1 MAQRNYFLRKL
12 SSYVSSAPKTYVNS
26 VADFSGGLN
35 TSKSAHLIAKNQTSL
50 MSNLMF
56 KNGGLYPRPSQKLGK
71 GGVGEITACYEK
83 PYYSSLGNPH
93 MIYAAN
99 GSLYS
104 LELEHFSDIRKDED
118 VELAEDDENQPVY
131 KGDIEYNP
139 KEIEI
144 EGTYTIPTGKGG
156 VFFEF
161 GGALYYKA
169 RGCYI
174 KIKENEPT
182 YKYDL
187 WDIIEGA
194 YGGEPSSQHI
204 RNVQKGTKHTE
215 DTESKANAFIVYAAM
230 KKGAAF
236 IKTLDSSENKYL
248 ITEPRYYYAAG
259 KVGHGTTYSPSA
271 VCGNTTTYYCNV
283 PLFVNTLDAVADF
296 IKTYI
301 CAKKKENSDEDLYTA
316 AQKALISAKCEQF
329 KEDVRELYYP
339 DKVNGAYPSWF
350 TDLTTDSEGKKL
362 DYFTMPNSIE
372 INEDAEEDVQKIQ
385 KQKAAYVNK
394 LGNLYPNA
402 LENRL
407 TGMKVYVDSLLKKIG
422 DVGSSDTLSKGD
434 FKAIS
439 LSKGNNFEDIYI
451 PTVGIGVQPNGT
463 GATLIQAENRLTP
476 LMRFEYCGDGT
487 TKVFSVPIE
496 GYVIDEAYT
505 VTVQIGDNKNYG
517 YSNASGSTITF
528 ASAPAKGTNNV
539 VITMALKPDTSTKK
553 NTYSS
558 KTEKEL
564 KKIIESVEERQ
575 KAYDA
580 FMDCDIA
587 TVYGGGYEDTIVV
600 FAGSLSQPNAYFWSG
615 IGEVADASYI
625 PFDYYNLTG
634 KSDAITGFGVQQA
647 FLAIFSERAVGKANL
662 TLEDAGDISLIS
674 LDYKSISTSIGC
686 DVKNSIQLV
695 ENCLIF
701 ANTYGGV
708 YRLSQTSDYNENCVE
723 RLSENINAESEN
735 FEGLLGYLRRA
746 EAVCSYDD
754 GKRYVL
760 FASSHGEDGFS
771 KAFVWDY
778 SIYYYYGGGIAW
790 FLWDGLKFS
799 GTCRYKNTLYAV
811 GKAGDFEDDAVIIF
825 SEEDKTYTDFE
836 SAPVEYVYV
845 IPPSVMGS
853 YANEK
858 EVAKAVFTVDRDVP
872 TDTSITYLTDFER
885 RRDLTDIIVKAK
897 ESNPFSMVFVRRP
910 RSLRVHHLS
919 LRLEC
924 KEAGKGFSLLTAQ
937 LFFKYMQEE
946 KTYLDR

>member
-35 TSKSAHLIAKNQTSL
+35 TSKSAHLIAKNQTSS

-104 LELEHFSDIRKDED
+104 LELEHFSDTRKDED
-118 VELAEDDENQPVY
+118 VELAEGDENQPVY

-187 WDIIEGA
+187 WDIIEDV
-194 YGGEPSSQHI
+194 YGGEPDGYDI
-204 RNVQKGTKHTE
+204 NDVRKGRKHTE

-230 KKGAAF
+230 KKNYAF
-236 IKTLDSSENKYL
+236 TKTLDATNNKYL
-248 ITEPRYYYAAG
+248 ISEFDYYTSTTSEFAAVRRGATSEQYA
-259 KVGHGTTYSPSA
+259 S
-271 VCGNTTTYYCNV
+271 NV
-283 PLFVNTLDAVADF
+283 AFFVNVLDAAADF

-316 AQKALISAKCEQF
+316 AQKALISAKCERF
-329 KEDVRELYYP
+329 KEDIRELYYP
-339 DKVNGAYPSWF
+339 DKVNGEYPSWF
-350 TDLTTDSEGKKL
+350 TNLITTSEGEPNW
-362 DYFTMPNSIE
+362 FVMPKSIE
-372 INEDAEEDVQKIQ
+372 IDEDAEEDVQKIQ

-402 LENRL
+402 LENSL

-476 LMRFEYCGDGT
+476 LMRFEYCGDGV

-517 YSNASGSTITF
+517 YKNASGSTITF
-528 ASAPAKGTNNV
+528 DSAPAKGTNNV

-564 KKIIESVEERQ
+564 KKIIEGVEERQ

-695 ENCLIF
+695 ENCLVF

-746 EAVCSYDD
+746 ETVCSYDD

-760 FASSHGEDGFS
+760 FASSYGENGFS

-790 FLWDGLKFS
+790 FLWDGLNFS

-836 SAPVEYVYV
+836 STPVEYVYV

-885 RRDLTDIIVKAK
+885 RRELTDIIVKAK
-897 ESNPFSMVFVRRP
+897 ESTPFSMVFVRRP